1 MGLLMKV
8 TATTI
13 CASIALA
20 IGLPG
25 AASAAGPVG
34 DGGASVSDGA
44 AQVSADACNLVVSP
58 TGSDSAAGTVVAP
71 LRTSDAAIQRLGDG
85 QTVCFRAGTFQTTRG
100 MSVNAAHAV
109 ITSYPGENAT
119 LQGLLRI

>member
-1 MGLLMKV
+1 MGLLMKL
-8 TATTI
+8 TAATI

-20 IGLPG
+20 IGLPS
-25 AASAAGPVG
+25 AASAAGP
-34 DGGASVSDGA
+34 VSDGA

-58 TGSDSAAGTVVAP
+58 TGSDSAAGTVAAP